1 MAMWIGEI
9 RILLSESI
17 ISELTWLSF
26 STVVNCP
33 DRICHEIRRGDEL
46 IKDKVFK
53 RDDQCGEKI
62 QHRAESPC
70 MKETD
75 PSTDVVPISFRH
87 VVGDERDGER
97 Q

>member
-1 MAMWIGEI
+1 MAIWIGEM
-9 RILLSESI
+9 RILLSESS

-26 STVVNCP
+26 NAVVNCP
-33 DRICHEIRRGDEL
+33 IAFSHEIRWGDEL

>member
-17 ISELTWLSF
+17 ISELTWL
-26 STVVNCP
+26 P

>member
-33 DRICHEIRRGDEL
+33 MHLPRIRRGDEL

-53 RDDQCGEKI
+53 RDDQCGEKYNI
-62 QHRAESPC
+62 
-70 MKETD
+70 
-75 PSTDVVPISFRH
+75 VPNLMH
-87 VVGDERDGER
+87 ERN
-97 Q
+97 

>member
-33 DRICHEIRRGDEL
+33 IAFAT
-46 IKDKVFK
+46 KS
-53 RDDQCGEKI
+53 GE
-62 QHRAESPC
+62 A
-70 MKETD
+70 MN
-75 PSTDVVPISFRH
+75 
-87 VVGDERDGER
+87 
-97 Q
+97 

>member
-1 MAMWIGEI
+1 M
-9 RILLSESI
+9 
-17 ISELTWLSF
+17 
-26 STVVNCP
+26 
-33 DRICHEIRRGDEL
+33 RR
-46 IKDKVFK
+46 
-53 RDDQCGEKI
+53 KI